1 MRFVLDCSVAI
12 KWFVPE
18 ALSGVAL
25 ALLQRLEAGELTLV
39 APDSIAAE
47 LGYALRKIALAG
59 DLSPDRSQAIV
70 QDFVDLPITTVP
82 VRPLAPDAMRLTTTH
97 MAGFYDA
104 IYMALAMREDLKV
117 LTADNRM
124 AQAFARLN
132 RTVSL
137 ASLA

>member
-1 MRFVLDCSVAI
+1 MRYVLDCSVAI

-18 ALSGVAL
+18 VLSDVALS
-25 ALLQRLEAGELTLV
+25 LLQRLEAGDLTLV

-47 LGYALRKIALAG
+47 LGYALRKIVLAG
-59 DLSPDRSQAIV
+59 ELAPDRCQAIV
-70 QDFVDLPITTVP
+70 QDFTDLPITTVP
-82 VRPLAPDAMRLTTTH
+82 VRPLAPDAMRLTSTH

-104 IYMALAMREDLKV
+104 IYMALALRADLKV

-124 AQAFARLN
+124 VQAFARLD
-132 RTVSL
+132 RTAAL